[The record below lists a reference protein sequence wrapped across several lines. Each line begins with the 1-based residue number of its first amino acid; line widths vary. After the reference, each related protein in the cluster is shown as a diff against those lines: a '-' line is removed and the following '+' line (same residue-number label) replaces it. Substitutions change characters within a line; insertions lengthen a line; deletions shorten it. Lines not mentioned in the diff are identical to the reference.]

1 MNWRERLR
9 ALRALTGQR
18 LRTSLTLLGI
28 IIGSG
33 AIVLVAGLVHGAEVA
48 LVAANQSVSGSD
60 LVTIRAKDLPPRERR
75 RGRPELS
82 RGDGAALA
90 DSAMGR
96 NRLAH
101 TESSQEVRAQ
111 NGAKKKSARIVSGTP
126 GSIELFRLEMAEG
139 RYIDEDD
146 MHHARRVCVIGEE
159 VWRDLFAEAKI
170 GATTTIRAD
179 NTVWSV
185 VGVLAHK
192 PLIGSTTGTNIWA
205 RKIIV
210 PETTFDAVYP
220 REHKVQRVV
229 LLGERAGEDRLPVEL
244 VRPAITELLLRR
256 HQKALN
262 FKLDDAK
269 TRDMERMIV
278 RVVGL
283 LLVASGIL
291 TLGTG
296 AINVA
301 NVMFVSVSERTREIG
316 LRRALGETRRSIL
329 AQFLLEAATLGLLGG
344 TIGVVAGGAAV
355 GLGGFALMKVFPAF
369 AARVEPWSIVAGF
382 GLSILAGLV
391 AGLLPAM
398 RAARLDPVV
407 ALRTE

>member
-1 MNWRERLR
+1 
-9 ALRALTGQR
+9 

-48 LVAANQSVSGSD
+48 IVAANQSVSGSD
-60 LVTIRAKDLPPRERR
+60 LVTIRARDLPPRERL

-90 DSAMGR
+90 DSAMGQ

-126 GSIELFRLEMAEG
+126 GSIELFRLEVAQG

-146 MHHARRVCVIGEE
+146 MHHGRRVCVIGEE
-159 VWRDLFAEAKI
+159 VWRDLFAEAPI
-170 GATTTIRAD
+170 GSTTTIRAD

-220 REHKVQRVV
+220 REHRVQRVV
-229 LLGERAGEDRLPVEL
+229 LLGERAGEDRVPVEL

-256 HQKALN
+256 HQKAQN

-329 AQFLLEAATLGLLGG
+329 AQFLLEAATLGLIGG

-355 GLGGFALMKVFPAF
+355 SLGGLALMKVFPAF
-369 AARVEPWSIVAGF
+369 AARVEPWSIFAGF

-407 ALRTE
+407 ALRSE

>member
-1 MNWRERLR
+1 M
-9 ALRALTGQR
+9 GQ
-18 LRTSLTLLGI
+18 
-28 IIGSG
+28 
-33 AIVLVAGLVHGAEVA
+33 
-48 LVAANQSVSGSD
+48 
-60 LVTIRAKDLPPRERR
+60 
-75 RGRPELS
+75 
-82 RGDGAALA
+82 
-90 DSAMGR
+90 
-96 NRLAH
+96 NRLTH

-126 GSIELFRLEMAEG
+126 GSIELFRLAVTEG

-146 MHHARRVCVIGEE
+146 MHYARRVCVIGEE
-159 VWRDLFAEAKI
+159 VWHDLFADSPI
-170 GATTTIRAD
+170 GSTTTIRAD

-229 LLGERAGEDRLPVEL
+229 LLGERAGEERVPVEL

-256 HQKALN
+256 HQKAQN

-329 AQFLLEAATLGLLGG
+329 AQFLLEAATLGLIGG
-344 TIGVVAGGAAV
+344 TIGVAAGGAAV

-369 AARVEPWSIVAGF
+369 AARVEPWSILAGF

>member
-1 MNWRERLR
+1 MNFGERLR
-9 ALRALTGQR
+9 ALRALAGQR
-18 LRTSLTLLGI
+18 LRTALTLLGI

-33 AIVLVAGLVHGAEVA
+33 AIVLVAGLVHGAEIA
-48 LVAANQSVSGSD
+48 LVTANQSVSGSD
-60 LVTIRAKDLPPRERR
+60 LVTVRAKDLPPRERL

-82 RGDGAALA
+82 RSDSRALG
-90 DSAMGR
+90 DSALGQ

-101 TESSQEVRAQ
+101 SESQQEVRAQ

-126 GSIELFRLEMAEG
+126 RSIALFRLEIAEG
-139 RYIDEDD
+139 RYLDEND
-146 MHHARRVCVIGEE
+146 MHDARRVCVIGEE
-159 VWRDLFAEAKI
+159 VWHDLFGGAPI
-170 GATTTIRAD
+170 GVNTTLRAD
-179 NTVWSV
+179 NIVWSV

-220 REHKVQRVV
+220 REHKVQRIV
-229 LLGERAGEDRLPVEL
+229 LLGDRAGEDRLPVEL
-244 VRPAITELLLRR
+244 VRPALTELLLRR
-256 HQKALN
+256 HQRAQN

-269 TRDMERMIV
+269 TRDMEQMIV

-329 AQFLLEAATLGLLGG
+329 VQFLLEAATLGLIGG
-344 TIGVVAGGAAV
+344 TIGVVAGAAAV
-355 GLGGFALMKVFPAF
+355 GLGGFGLMKVFPAF
-369 AARVEPWSIVAGF
+369 AARVEPWSLFAGF
-382 GLSILAGLV
+382 GLSVLAGLV